1 MAKGK
6 GFSIGGG
13 GGPDIFS
20 ALLGVAALMLLAAIF
35 MVARGNLE
43 QTSGSPGGS
52 SVVGLV
58 QVR

>member
-6 GFSIGGG
+6 GFSSGGG
-13 GGPDIFS
+13 SPDFFS
-20 ALLGVAALMLLAAIF
+20 ALLGVAVLMLLAAIF

-43 QTSGSPGGS
+43 QTSGAPGGS